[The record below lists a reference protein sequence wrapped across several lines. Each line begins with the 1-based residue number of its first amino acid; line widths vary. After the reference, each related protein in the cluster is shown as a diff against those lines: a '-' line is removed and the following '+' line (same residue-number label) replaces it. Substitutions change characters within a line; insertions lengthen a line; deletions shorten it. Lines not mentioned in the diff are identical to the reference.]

1 MMRYLSM
8 LNFPGWHCIFQ
19 RLLPGNGAQRA
30 SNRSDI
36 ADIVEVAAVAIHPN
50 GPTEQGLEPRALL
63 TPSRALQYPKRDL
76 VHLASVFR
84 AVNSLT
90 GRVLMRI
97 VFTVIIWLCSTVL
110 PHADEAQVKLPVI
123 GWLSPSTTQAY
134 QQAGLG
140 NPGPQLLRES
150 LAKVGLIDGKNVRLE
165 MRLAEGRLERL
176 PGLAEALVRDGV
188 TVILAFGEPAG
199 QAAQSATETLPIVC
213 VADDLIASGLAASL
227 AKPGTNMTGVS
238 ILATELD
245 AKKIELLKE
254 LLPDAKR
261 LGVVNDPSTSGQ
273 ERSHKIA
280 QTARDLGVQIQTID
294 VHGPDDL
301 EPAFKALRTGRAE
314 GVNIVSSAMLTSFRR
329 RLGELSLSAKIPAI
343 CQWRNMVE
351 AGCLA
356 SYGITTEELYSLS
369 ADQIAKLLKG
379 AKPADLPVQQPTK
392 FELIISLKSAKALGV
407 VIPSS
412 FLLRAD
418 EVFE

>member
-1 MMRYLSM
+1 
-8 LNFPGWHCIFQ
+8 
-19 RLLPGNGAQRA
+19 
-30 SNRSDI
+30 
-36 ADIVEVAAVAIHPN
+36 
-50 GPTEQGLEPRALL
+50 
-63 TPSRALQYPKRDL
+63 
-76 VHLASVFR
+76 
-84 AVNSLT
+84 
-90 GRVLMRI
+90 MRI

-261 LGVVNDPSTSGQ
+261 VGVVNDPSTSGQ